1 MLVGGMVE
9 HKVHDNADSL
19 IFSGFQQRIHVIVV
33 SIERVD
39 VVIIRHVVSV
49 VLHRRNEHRSKPDS
63 PYAKICKMIK
73 ALCNPLDVTVAVSV
87 CILKTVYIDLVGVS
101 LLLP

>member
-1 MLVGGMVE
+1 MNN
-9 HKVHDNADSL
+9 KVHDNADSM
-19 IFSGFQQRIHVIVV
+19 ISSGFQQRIHVIVV

-63 PYAKICKMIK
+63 PYAKIRKMIK
-73 ALCNPLDVTVAVSV
+73 ALCDPHDVTVAISV

-101 LLLP
+101 LLPP